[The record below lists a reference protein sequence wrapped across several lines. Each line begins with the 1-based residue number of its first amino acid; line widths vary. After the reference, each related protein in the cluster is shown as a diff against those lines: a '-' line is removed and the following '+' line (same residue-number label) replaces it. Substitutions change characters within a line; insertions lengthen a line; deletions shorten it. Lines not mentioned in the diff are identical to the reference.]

1 MTQSHL
7 WLCHWEHID
16 GPSVSGRATT
26 SMVWIC
32 EHPYRTIRS
41 DGPNEDCEGCPV
53 WETMRRS
60 QARGRRK
67 EPQPALVGR
76 GRSRGGGGHAA

>member
-16 GPSVSGRATT
+16 GPSMRGRASS

-32 EHPYRTIRS
+32 EHPYRTIRQ
-41 DGPNEDCEGCPV
+41 DGPNEDCVGCPV
-53 WETMRRS
+53 WDAMQQSE
-60 QARGRRK
+60 ARDRRRK
-67 EPQPALVGR
+67 RPTVAVQGR
-76 GRSRGGGGHAA
+76 AHGGGHAA